1 MKKNIGLS
9 MLWFLLIGMVIGLLG
24 DATSTQAQS
33 SQRMSLMITRGNLNA
48 FDDAEQQRAF
58 NRVKERSNGLLDVQ
72 TVFAG
77 SLPIKSND
85 WLRAVSLGDLDM
97 AMLVGDYHAADFPL
111 LGLIQ
116 TPWLCNNQVEKNLVI
131 EATFPIMER
140 EANKQNIH
148 LLGCR
153 PYAEVGFW
161 TTKPLKS
168 ILDVGGTKLRAQAK
182 LYSDITEAIKG
193 VPTPVEWAETYTAL
207 QRGLVNGLFTGFDSF
222 TGAKMMEVAPY
233 AHRIFLSNQFVY
245 LGINKKKWD
254 GLPPNVQLIVMEELS
269 RAYVTIQAYVPQ
281 LIDDEIAKQKA
292 GGLKGYDPEP
302 PEGWFKLMNE
312 KITKPT
318 LVQEL
323 KKSGAVGQ
331 ELVKVVERAL
341 GRSIQ

>member
-1 MKKNIGLS
+1 MKKTIWLS
-9 MLWFLLIGMVIGLLG
+9 CSIIVVILLAGMI
-24 DATSTQAQS
+24 AFTSPSQAQS
-33 SQRMSLMITRGNLNA
+33 PQKLSLMIVRGNLNA

-58 NRVKERSNGLLDVQ
+58 NRVKERTGGLLDVQ
-72 TVFAG
+72 SVFAG

-85 WLRAVSLGDLDM
+85 WLRAVSGGDLDM

-116 TPWLCNNQVEKNLVI
+116 TPWLCNNQVEKSMVI

-161 TTKPLKS
+161 TTKPVAN
-168 ILDVGGTKLRAQAK
+168 ILNMGGVKLRAQAK

-207 QRGLVNGLFTGFDSF
+207 QRGLVGGVFTGFDSF
-222 TGAKMMEVAPY
+222 SSAKMMEVAPY
-233 AHRIFLSNQFVY
+233 AHRIYLSNQFPY

-269 RAYVTIQAYVPQ
+269 RAYVSAQAYVPQ

-292 GGLKGYDPEP
+292 GGLKAYNPDP

-318 LVQEL
+318 LEQEL
-323 KKSGAVGQ
+323 KKSGAAGQ
-331 ELVKVVERAL
+331 ELIAVVEKTL
-341 GRSIQ
+341 GRSVK